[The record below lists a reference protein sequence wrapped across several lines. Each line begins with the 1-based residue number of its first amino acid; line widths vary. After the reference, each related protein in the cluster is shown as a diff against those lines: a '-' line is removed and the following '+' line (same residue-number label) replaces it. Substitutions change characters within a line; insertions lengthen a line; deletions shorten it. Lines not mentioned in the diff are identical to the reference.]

1 MLYKEVLL
9 LATLDICVFLNRSLS
24 AEPFGLLLGQAF
36 RSQRVGS
43 QQGQQCRGPG
53 LCLARRTGKLAD
65 PVQKG
70 MLPGQ
75 KLSINVLHLGLISF
89 PL

>member
-1 MLYKEVLL
+1 M
-9 LATLDICVFLNRSLS
+9 CVFLNRSLS

-43 QQGQQCRGPG
+43 QQCRGPG
-53 LCLARRTGKLAD
+53 LCLVRRTGKLAD
-65 PVQKG
+65 PVQIG
-70 MLPGQ
+70 VLPGQ

-89 PL
+89 PF